1 MDKPSTVIGPARQ
14 AEHSCR
20 MKAEYVELV
29 LLEQSLANAGGMT
42 RPFFDRVSDVAEKT
56 DGSILFDVR
65 VDGDM
70 RIQRLAAIGY
80 GANGTVAII
89 MDKQGQLS
97 SAPIDGD
104 EDKIVE
110 LTVWCSLPMAEQA
123 RVSYTGAIALLL
135 AKLRQAGF
143 LE

>member
-1 MDKPSTVIGPARQ
+1 MVIGPARQ
-14 AEHSCR
+14 AEHSYR

-29 LLEQSLANAGGMT
+29 LLEQSLANADRMN

-65 VDGDM
+65 VDGDT
-70 RIQRLAAIGY
+70 RIQRMAAIGY

-89 MDKQGQLS
+89 MDKHGQLS
-97 SAPIDGD
+97 SVPIDGD
-104 EDKIVE
+104 DDIIVE
-110 LTVWCSLPMAEQA
+110 LSRWCSLPMAEQA
-123 RVSYTGAIALLL
+123 RVSYRGAVALLL
-135 AKLRQAGF
+135 AKFRRAGF